1 VIENHVPST
10 FVDDEELLQPWLE
23 KLLAYAKTLPPK
35 PSKVKKEVIK
45 YPAWE
50 FFFTFKAII

>member
-35 PSKVKKEVIK
+35 PSKVKKK
-45 YPAWE
+45 
-50 FFFTFKAII
+50 